1 MDPIDLVPTESLLRE
16 LRRRFDTMVFLGA
29 ATKTSDMEDVT
40 VSFDGQF
47 HSVLG
52 LAELGKTAI
61 MQGISDDSD
70 RPSD

>member
-1 MDPIDLVPTESLLRE
+1 
-16 LRRRFDTMVFLGA
+16 MVFLGA
-29 ATKTSDMEDVT
+29 ATKTLDMEDIT